1 MECALAT
8 DATRTSSGG
17 SLAPRFSGVDL
28 VGRSVADLDRS
39 ERFYTEVLGLIR
51 FSTSA
56 TDPVSQAH
64 DPRTGVGAAGRG
76 ERRAIY
82 RLQHGAGPLGFGVSS
97 REELV
102 EWQRRLDSLGVEYT
116 PIRDMEFGYHLNFRD
131 PDNIALEL
139 SAPNEVMTG
148 FYRELQSREVPERR
162 SSPGFMTTSRPLGE
176 CDRSFTLGGAQ
187 ITCAHTMTLLGS
199 DGSSKLRRPQRH
211 PECRNWQCGGSR
223 VPRTAA

>member
-1 MECALAT
+1 MGARPRRGSATWTMWVGLSLTWTGVNGSTQKCSGSSASSIGQPIPFRRRTTLALALVRQDAANDEPFT
-8 DATRTSSGG
+8 DSNTG
-17 SLAPRFSGVDL
+17 
-28 VGRSVADLDRS
+28 LDH
-39 ERFYTEVLGLIR
+39 
-51 FSTSA
+51 SA
-56 TDPVSQAH
+56 S
-64 DPRTGVGAAGRG
+64 
-76 ERRAIY
+76 
-82 RLQHGAGPLGFGVSS
+82 GVSS

-102 EWQRRLDSLGVEYT
+102 QRATSAGHSRRGIHANQGTWSWEH
-116 PIRDMEFGYHLNFRD
+116 HLNFRD
-131 PDNIALEL
+131 PRYIALEL

-162 SSPGFMTTSRPLGE
+162 SSPGLTTTSLPVGE

-211 PECRNWQCGGSR
+211 PECPNWQCGWSR